1 MIAPIMA
8 LHLVLMMDDVSSSLC
23 GRTCQ
28 RYLAGAIAINLV
40 NHVLHLPA
48 IVVLSELH
56 SHAVEV
62 AEEDLVGVV
71 VVEQLEPR
79 SGMRRASSR

>member
-1 MIAPIMA
+1 MMFL
-8 LHLVLMMDDVSSSLC
+8 LHYAVGLVNVD
-23 GRTCQ
+23 
-28 RYLAGAIAINLV
+28 LAGAIAINLV
-40 NHVLHLPA
+40 DHVLHLPA

-79 SGMRRASSR
+79 SGMRRATCSSR

>member
-1 MIAPIMA
+1 MMFL
-8 LHLVLMMDDVSSSLC
+8 LHYAVLVNVD
-23 GRTCQ
+23 
-28 RYLAGAIAINLV
+28 LAGAIAINLV

>member
-1 MIAPIMA
+1 MMLL
-8 LHLVLMMDDVSSSLC
+8 LHYAVGLVNVE
-23 GRTCQ
+23 
-28 RYLAGAIAINLV
+28 LAGTIAINLV
-40 NHVLHLPA
+40 DHVLHLPA